1 MLNRQDEVRA
11 IQKAMEPW
19 IRKIIQDATK
29 NCVRRKTVT
38 VVTAPNGATMG
49 VKEPFDSAVMDVPY
63 VSTMSG
69 AAVGDTV
76 TIEWLYGLSNAWV
89 VTRDGGGGGGDTP
102 GVAGVSSFRGRTGAV
117 VPLAGDYTPAM
128 VGAVPTTRT
137 VNGKALTADITLTA
151 SDIGARPDTW
161 TPTAADVGALPD
173 TVIVPTK
180 TSDLTNDS
188 GFTTTQAVNSAIQA
202 AILDSWGAS
211 Y

>member
-1 MLNRQDEVRA
+1 MNGQDEVRA
-11 IQKAMEPW
+11 IQKALEPW

-38 VVTAPNGATMG
+38 VATPPNGTTMG
-49 VKEPFDSAVMDVPY
+49 VKEPYDDAVMDLPY

-69 AAVGDTV
+69 AKAGDTV

-89 VTRDGGGGGGDTP
+89 VTREGSGGGGGGT
-102 GVAGVSSFRGRTGAV
+102 ASVSSFKGRTGAV
-117 VPLAGDYTPAM
+117 TPLSGDYTAVM

-137 VNGKALTADITLTA
+137 VNGKALATDIALTA
-151 SDIGARPDTW
+151 EDVGARPDTW
-161 TPTAADVGALPD
+161 TPTAADVGALPN
-173 TVIVPTK
+173 TVTIPTK

-188 GFTTTQAVNSAIQA
+188 DFTTTSAVNTAIQT

>member
-1 MLNRQDEVRA
+1 MLSGQDEVRA
-11 IQKAMEPW
+11 IQKDLEPW
-19 IRKIIQDATK
+19 IRRIIQDATRS
-29 NCVRRKTVT
+29 CVRRKTVT
-38 VVTAPNGATMG
+38 VATAPNGSTMG
-49 VKEPFDSAVMDVPY
+49 VKEPYDDTVMDVPY

-76 TIEWLYGLSNAWV
+76 TIEWMYGLSNAWV
-89 VTRDGGGGGGDTP
+89 VTREGGGGGG
-102 GVAGVSSFRGRTGAV
+102 GVAGVASFKGRTGAV
-117 VPLAGDYTPAM
+117 TPLTGDYTAAM
-128 VGAVPTTRT
+128 VGAVPTART

-151 SDIGARPDTW
+151 KDVGARPDTW
-161 TPTAADVGALPD
+161 TPTAAEVGALPD
-173 TVIVPTK
+173 TVTIPTK